1 MDGIEP
7 AYIHFHVQVVKQER
21 RLNDHRQGQAIKLS
35 GYQMLEFSN
44 RAYIIPCGGIENTTA
59 AQYLPFVHLM

>member
-1 MDGIEP
+1 MDGIKSM
-7 AYIHFHVQVVKQER
+7 FKLSNKR
-21 RLNDHRQGQAIKLS
+21 CLNDHRQGQAFKLS